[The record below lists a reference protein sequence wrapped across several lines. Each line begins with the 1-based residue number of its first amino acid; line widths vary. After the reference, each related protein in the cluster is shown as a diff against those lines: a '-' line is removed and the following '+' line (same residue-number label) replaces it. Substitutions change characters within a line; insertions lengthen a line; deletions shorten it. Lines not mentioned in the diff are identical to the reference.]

1 MAFAL
6 SPSLA
11 QAEPTPAIAAAQK
24 KVASAISRWEQAKKE
39 LEQTRAN
46 AQALEHRIAALKR
59 LRERGNGGGSVDAEL
74 TALLRDSV
82 AQDSALRSDGK
93 EVDQRDAEV
102 RRSIVEAFAV
112 IDARIKDVIPRMKMG
127 ELDARQAAARNIGE
141 LRNIRDE
148 LRKVVDRLRAPAAKP
163 QQWSKYEVKIDPLDG
178 PKELKEKADFVEDT
192 RDRFSKKRELL
203 AKLIRDA
210 REEQSLS
217 HAAKDFQTDT
227 RLFDEESRRDRVVK
241 QNARSELSTDVPA
254 VATGPAGGGD
264 RSNESPAEALLPPP
278 QSPDPHN
285 GFDANPTT
293 DDKLGSETPI
303 LAGGGDPGG
312 QTPGGGDPGVQI
324 TKQLDVNALL
334 NLRVEAL
341 ESGNADLATLE
352 ALAADLAKLDGFLGS
367 QAAEL
372 RKRAD
377 QLKQDEAKALSEQ
390 K

>member
-6 SPSLA
+6 SPSVA
-11 QAEPTPAIAAAQK
+11 RAEPTPAIVAAQK
-24 KVASAISRWEQAKKE
+24 KVQTAIARWEQSKRE

-46 AQALEHRIAALKR
+46 AQELEHRIAALKR

-74 TALLRDSV
+74 TSLLRDSV
-82 AQDSALRSDGK
+82 AQDSALRADGK

-112 IDARIKDVIPRMKMG
+112 IDARINEVKPRMKMG
-127 ELDARQAAARNIGE
+127 ELDARQAAARNIEE
-141 LRNIRDE
+141 LRHIRNE
-148 LRKVVDRLRAPAAKP
+148 LRRVVDRLRAPAATP

-210 REEQSLS
+210 REEQALS
-217 HAAKDFQTDT
+217 HAAKDFRTDT
-227 RLFDEESRRDRVVK
+227 NLFDEESRRDRVVK
-241 QNARSELSTDVPA
+241 QGTRTELTTDTPA
-254 VATGPAGGGD
+254 ASTGPTGGGG
-264 RSNESPAEALLPPP
+264 RGGAEEALVPPP
-278 QSPDPHN
+278 QAPTN

-293 DDKLGSETPI
+293 GDDKVGVETP
-303 LAGGGDPGG
+303 LSAGGGDPGG

-352 ALAADLAKLDGFLGS
+352 ALAADLAKLDGFLGT
-367 QAAEL
+367 QASEL
-372 RKRAD
+372 RKRAE